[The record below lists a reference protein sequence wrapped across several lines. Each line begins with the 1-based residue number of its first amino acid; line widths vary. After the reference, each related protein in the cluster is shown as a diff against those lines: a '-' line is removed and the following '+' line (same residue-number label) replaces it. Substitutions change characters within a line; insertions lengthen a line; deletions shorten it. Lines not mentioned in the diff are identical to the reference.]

1 MAARLGVPVLV
12 ALAAAGLTVLLSV
25 TGMLT
30 AVDEAFYD
38 RLSTRLPPVEA
49 MPETVV
55 VAIDD
60 PTFAELGLAWPW
72 PRELHAQLIEALRAA
87 GARQIGSDVVFADPG
102 PPAGDAAL
110 AGALDQDVILARYT
124 THSETPQG
132 IMQMS
137 VAPIR
142 PLAQAARVASVDVP
156 VDPDGAI
163 RRINRV
169 PEAMAAVLAGRA
181 APPRARIRFDPSGV
195 QVVSFYQALDPAGML
210 PPGLFR
216 DKTVLVGVILVAA
229 PGTAAEMFRVPAT
242 ASGAGFMAGVLIH
255 AHAYRTLAARA
266 WILPVHGLVP
276 PLMALALALVVAALA
291 AGRSAVAVVGW
302 AGALAC
308 LPLILSAGLLALGIW
323 LPPAGAALAALLAG
337 SGQTV
342 YDYAR
347 ARRARAEIIR
357 SFGQYL
363 APELVRQLAEN
374 PEALRLGGERR
385 VLTVLFCDLR
395 GFTTLSE
402 RMKDRPDLLTTW
414 LNEAM
419 EVLARAVVDNG
430 GMVDK
435 FIGDCVMALW
445 NAPADDPDHAP
456 HALAAGRAMVAGI
469 AELSARI
476 GAEGHDVTLAC
487 GVGINTGECTVG
499 NMGSSLRF
507 DYTAIGDPVNLAS
520 RLEGLTKS
528 FGTPIL
534 IGSATARAL
543 GNEELVALGRAPI
556 KGRSEEEEVFTPREM
571 HVRAAPVTART

>member
-1 MAARLGVPVLV
+1 
-12 ALAAAGLTVLLSV
+12 
-25 TGMLT
+25 
-30 AVDEAFYD
+30 
-38 RLSTRLPPVEA
+38 
-49 MPETVV
+49 
-55 VAIDD
+55 
-60 PTFAELGLAWPW
+60 
-72 PRELHAQLIEALRAA
+72 
-87 GARQIGSDVVFADPG
+87 
-102 PPAGDAAL
+102 
-110 AGALDQDVILARYT
+110 
-124 THSETPQG
+124 
-132 IMQMS
+132 
-137 VAPIR
+137 
-142 PLAQAARVASVDVP
+142 
-156 VDPDGAI
+156 
-163 RRINRV
+163 
-169 PEAMAAVLAGRA
+169 
-181 APPRARIRFDPSGV
+181 
-195 QVVSFYQALDPAGML
+195 
-210 PPGLFR
+210 
-216 DKTVLVGVILVAA
+216 
-229 PGTAAEMFRVPAT
+229 
-242 ASGAGFMAGVLIH
+242 
-255 AHAYRTLAARA
+255 
-266 WILPVHGLVP
+266 
-276 PLMALALALVVAALA
+276 
-291 AGRSAVAVVGW
+291 VAVVGW

-543 GNEELVALGRAPI
+543 GNEDLVALGRAPI

-571 HVRAAPVTART
+571 HVRAAPVAART